1 MKKLV
6 CLTLVLCLIALVFS
20 GCGGNKEDENSS
32 AVSGTPTTAS
42 PSPSPEPQ
50 MAKALRVTADG
61 GLNIRA
67 EASTDSEILGLAE
80 NGQRL
85 ALMLE
90 DAQNGWY
97 QVQYEGKTAYV
108 SADYAEVIEV
118 TLDEYNQLRGGSTE
132 GSSDDGTSTQTSSAE
147 TSSSSSSSSTTDN
160 GSSTSSTSS
169 SSEDTEDG
177 E

>member
-6 CLTLVLCLIALVFS
+6 SLTLVLCLIALVFS
-20 GCGGNKEDENSS
+20 GCGGDKKDENSS
-32 AVSGTPTTAS
+32 SVSSGTPATVTPTPTPA
-42 PSPSPEPQ
+42 PQ
-50 MAKALRVTADG
+50 MAKALRVTADS
-61 GLNIRA
+61 GLNVRA

-85 ALMLE
+85 ALLME

-108 SADYAEVIEV
+108 SAEYAEVIEI
-118 TLDEYNQLRGGSTE
+118 TLDEYNQLRN
-132 GSSDDGTSTQTSSAE
+132 GTTSSE
-147 TSSSSSSSSTTDN
+147 DSSSSQSSEAGSSEASPSPTPDASSSST
-160 GSSTSSTSS
+160 STSSA
-169 SSEDTEDG
+169 SENTEDG